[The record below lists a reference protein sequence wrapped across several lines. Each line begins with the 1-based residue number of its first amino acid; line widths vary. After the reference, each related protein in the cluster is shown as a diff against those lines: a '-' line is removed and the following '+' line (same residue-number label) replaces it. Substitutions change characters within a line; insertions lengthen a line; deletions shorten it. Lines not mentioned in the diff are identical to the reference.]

1 MTDVEVYKRA
11 NIDWKHFSKIRN
23 NRFYQPKKG
32 TVIALALA
40 LELSIEETEELL
52 SKAGYS
58 LSRISVMDV
67 VVRYFIE
74 QGEYDIYTIN
84 EKLFLLNE
92 KPLGF

>member
-1 MTDVEVYKRA
+1 M
-11 NIDWKHFSKIRN
+11 
-23 NRFYQPKKG
+23 
-32 TVIALALA
+32 A

-67 VVRYFIE
+67 VVRYLIE

-92 KPLGF
+92 KPLGY